1 MRSQASSRFLGYALK
16 KRELMSMVFLLKTQN
31 GSLILTKNIRDVPKR
46 GLYKILDHWSS
57 KQENCEIVKVYRSV
71 KGHDDN
77 RMSPSKLD
85 PGTEKGL

>member
-1 MRSQASSRFLGYALK
+1 
-16 KRELMSMVFLLKTQN
+16 
-31 GSLILTKNIRDVPKR
+31 
-46 GLYKILDHWSS
+46 
-57 KQENCEIVKVYRSV
+57 VYRSV